1 MKLEPATDAR
11 RVFEILL
18 AVEVMRSRLVEGT
31 VNVML
36 YFASKL
42 NRVGDF
48 EVAKLLI
55 ELGLLF
61 MGSQLKL
68 KPLNVILL
76 EIVFAKTAIKVLIN
90 TFS

>member
-1 MKLEPATDAR
+1 
-11 RVFEILL
+11 
-18 AVEVMRSRLVEGT
+18 
-31 VNVML
+31 
-36 YFASKL
+36 
-42 NRVGDF
+42 VGDF

-68 KPLNVILL
+68 KPVNVILL
-76 EIVFAKTAIKVLIN
+76 EIFAKTAFKVLIN

>member
-1 MKLEPATDAR
+1 VKLEPATDAS
-11 RVFEILL
+11 RVVEILR
-18 AVEVMRSRLVEGT
+18 AVVLTRSKLVEGT

-68 KPLNVILL
+68 KPVNVILL
-76 EIVFAKTAIKVLIN
+76 EIFAKTAFKVLIN